1 MLEIE
6 MSKDIKNF
14 EPKIIGPFTLR
25 QIICTLIAM
34 TYGIPLYFILGGD
47 IVVRIMITLFAMVP
61 AFLCGWLKV
70 YNEPFEKFIKIIVKN
85 KFLKPVKRKYKIA
98 GTFKE
103 EKKPPITKI
112 RRSKNIKGYR

>member
-25 QIICTLIAM
+25 QIICSLIGFS
-34 TYGIPLYFILGGD
+34 YGIPIFFILGGD
-47 IVVRIMITLFAMVP
+47 IVVRIMVTLFLMVP
-61 AFLCGWLKV
+61 AFLCGFLKV
-70 YNEPFEKFIKIIVKN
+70 YNEPFEKFIKIIIKN
-85 KFLKPVKRKYKIA
+85 KFIKPAKRKYKIA

-103 EKKPPITKI
+103 EKKAPITKVK
-112 RRSKNIKGYR
+112 RYKEIKGYK